1 MLIHKSFNFFLLCL
15 INLANI
21 TGCLRCYTGFRI
33 IRGQSYGGGEV
44 ECNSNELCYNATAA
58 SGNVLLDVGKAG
70 CSQYRC
76 MLARNNCIKNE
87 LGGVPVS
94 FCCCDSDLCNAG

>member
-15 INLANI
+15 LNLANI
-21 TGCLRCYTGFRI
+21 TECLRCYTGFRI

-58 SGNVLLDVGKAG
+58 SGNVFDAGKAG
-70 CSQYRC
+70 CSQYR
-76 MLARNNCIKNE
+76 
-87 LGGVPVS
+87 
-94 FCCCDSDLCNAG
+94 